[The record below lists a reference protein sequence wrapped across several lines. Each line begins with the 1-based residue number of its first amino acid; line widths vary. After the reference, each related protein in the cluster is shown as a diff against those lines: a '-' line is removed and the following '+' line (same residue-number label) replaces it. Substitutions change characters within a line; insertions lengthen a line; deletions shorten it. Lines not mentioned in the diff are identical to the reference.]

1 MILYLILKILTF
13 DPLHLRSQFY
23 FSVPPAALF
32 NLVAY
37 LYLCAVEP
45 VLLLSGLDD
54 QKPFLMP
61 LRLTSVEGFG
71 PFICRLVLNS

>member
-1 MILYLILKILTF
+1 M
-13 DPLHLRSQFY
+13 QFN

-71 PFICRLVLNS
+71 PFICRLARSFGMHAGCSGIYKHTVRVY